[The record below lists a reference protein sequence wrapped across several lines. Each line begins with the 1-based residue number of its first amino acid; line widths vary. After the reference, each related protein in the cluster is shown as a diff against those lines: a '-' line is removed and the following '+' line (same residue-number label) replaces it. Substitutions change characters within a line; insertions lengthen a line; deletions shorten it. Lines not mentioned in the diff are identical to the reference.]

1 MNEASAC
8 VVMTTTANKEQAEK
22 IARVVLEARLAAC
35 VQIQDVTSYYWW
47 DGKINRDA
55 EQLLYLKTTP
65 ENYSALE
72 AAIVANHPYDTPEI
86 IQLPVEEGLAK
97 YLKWMQMETAEKK

>member
-1 MNEASAC
+1 MSEASAC

-65 ENYSALE
+65 EHYLALE

-86 IQLPVEEGLAK
+86 IQLPVERGFGK
-97 YLKWMQMETAEKK
+97 YLSWMQSETGGAG